1 MPKAL
6 LLISSSSSTLFIFYI
21 VRCVD
26 CIAKDMLIELSRT
39 IARLAVS
46 GILCPSNVFAV
57 LLNT

>member
-39 IARLAVS
+39 ILA
-46 GILCPSNVFAV
+46 
-57 LLNT
+57 LLFQASFVQAMFLLFS